1 MYCHFNKGDF
11 AHNRSGSWMSPD
23 MPRVKFEDWAVE
35 NLSKKEL
42 LALWLGTEERLT
54 AGRERATG
62 KDESIQSVLR
72 ALASQENCDGEPY
85 SQMIAAADYID
96 TLESDSVDRLMSPC
110 SIQVPGST
118 SR

>member
-1 MYCHFNKGDF
+1 
-11 AHNRSGSWMSPD
+11 MSPD

-54 AGRERATG
+54 AGRGRATG

-96 TLESDSVDRLMSPC
+96 TLESDSVDRLMSPAPYRYLDRRRGERRC
-110 SIQVPGST
+110 AV
-118 SR
+118 